1 MTSTS
6 TRGEAAADPARQA
19 SGPTPARGAV
29 WDRVDSYDSPGAE
42 ALLLAG
48 EQRVSRPLRQRRELI
63 TQAVGAAGF
72 LAAATALAVL
82 APWHR
87 TLRATDVLIL
97 LVVWVIVERVKF
109 PVAGGWTRPTM
120 LVFVPMLFVL
130 PTPVAPLF
138 AMVGM
143 LLRGLPEFVRRRAPV
158 SRSLALIG
166 DAWFSIGPALV
177 IVLFGADAF
186 AWSHWPV
193 YVLAL
198 VAQIAF
204 DLVATIGRCWIG
216 EGISPRVQLPLL
228 GWVYLVDVTL
238 APLGLVIAS
247 AAVIRPG
254 IALIALSPA
263 MMLIAFAHERKQ
275 RMNQALELSSAYRG
289 TAMLLGDVV
298 EANDYYTGTHSRD
311 VVDLSLALADEV
323 GLDGSQRRQLEFAAL
338 LHDIGK
344 VRIPNEVINKPGPLD
359 DDEWELVRRHTIEG
373 ERMLQQVGGILSNV
387 GRIVRCT
394 HERYDGRG
402 YPDRLVG
409 EEIPIESRIISVCDA
424 YSAMTTD
431 RPYRRAMLESE
442 AIDELRR
449 CAGSQFDPR
458 LVIGIIAVL
467 TR

>member
-1 MTSTS
+1 
-6 TRGEAAADPARQA
+6 
-19 SGPTPARGAV
+19 V
-29 WDRVDSYDSPGAE
+29 
-42 ALLLAG
+42 G
-48 EQRVSRPLRQRRELI
+48 EQRVGRPLRQRRELI

-72 LAAATALAVL
+72 LAAATALAAV

-87 TLRATDVLIL
+87 ALRAADVLIL
-97 LVVWVIVERVKF
+97 LTVWVIVERVKF

-138 AMVGM
+138 AMLAM
-143 LLRGLPEFVRRRAPV
+143 LLRGLPEFVMRRAPA
-158 SRSLALIG
+158 SRGLALIG

-177 IVLFGADAF
+177 IVLFGADQF

-193 YVLAL
+193 YALAL

-204 DLVATIGRCWIG
+204 DLAATIGRCWIG

-263 MMLIAFAHERKQ
+263 VMLTAFAHERKQ
-275 RMNQALELSSAYRG
+275 RMDQALELSSAYRG
-289 TAMLLGDVV
+289 TALLLGDVV

-323 GLDGSQRRQLEFAAL
+323 QLDGSQRRQLEFAAL

-373 ERMLQQVGGILSNV
+373 ERMLRQVGGILANV
-387 GRIVRCT
+387 GWIVRCT
-394 HERYDGRG
+394 HERYDGHG
-402 YPDRLVG
+402 YPDQLAA
-409 EEIPIESRIISVCDA
+409 EAIPIESRIISVCDA

-431 RPYRRAMLESE
+431 RPYRRAMSPSE
-442 AIDELRR
+442 ASDELRR
-449 CAGSQFDPR
+449 CAGGQFDPK
-458 LVIGIIAVL
+458 LVTAMIAVL
-467 TR
+467 AR